1 MAMDSVDLADS
12 VDLSDLA
19 DSVEPSDLADDCVVY
34 CACDA
39 LSFASSA
46 SLAALAHPALVGVA
60 LLADFTAV
68 IFLGLRVPSK

>member
-1 MAMDSVDLADS
+1 MEP
-12 VDLSDLA
+12 SDLV
-19 DSVEPSDLADDCVVY
+19 DSVEPSDLADDCV
-34 CACDA
+34 ACDA

>member
-1 MAMDSVDLADS
+1 MEP
-12 VDLSDLA
+12 SDLV

-46 SLAALAHPALVGVA
+46 ILAALAHWWHPALVGVA